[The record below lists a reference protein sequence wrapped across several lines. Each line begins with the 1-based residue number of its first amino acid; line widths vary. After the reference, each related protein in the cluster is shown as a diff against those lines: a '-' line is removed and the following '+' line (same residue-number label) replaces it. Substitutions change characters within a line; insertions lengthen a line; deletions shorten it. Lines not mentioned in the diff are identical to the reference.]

1 MTRLTDN
8 IDDNHSLFIEEIRF
22 NGELWGIESEDG
34 WVVVDS
40 QEFEETDVIPFWS
53 DKEDA
58 EAHCVEEWAD
68 YQVSKVEIEDFV
80 QEWLPELDAD
90 GVLVGSNWNAELE
103 GLEIEPLQLAE
114 ALAGVDAD

>member
-1 MTRLTDN
+1 MTRLTDS
-8 IDDNHSLFIEEIRF
+8 IDDNYSLFIEEIRF

-40 QEFEETDVIPFWS
+40 QEFENTDVIPFWS

-58 EAHCVEEWAD
+58 AVHCVEEWAD
-68 YQVSKVEIEDFV
+68 YQISKIEVEDFV

-90 GVLVGSNWNAELE
+90 GVLVGANWNAELE
-103 GLEIEPLQLAE
+103 GVEVESLQLAE
-114 ALAGVDAD
+114 ALAGADID

>member
-8 IDDNHSLFIEEIRF
+8 IDDNYSLFIEEIRF

-34 WVVVDS
+34 GVAVDS
-40 QEFEETDVIPFWS
+40 QEFEDTDVIPFWS

-68 YQVSKVEIEDFV
+68 YQISKVEIEDFV
-80 QEWLPELDAD
+80 QEWLPELDND
-90 GVLVGSNWNAELE
+90 GVLVGANWNAELE

>member
-8 IDDNHSLFIEEIRF
+8 IDDNYSLFIEEIRF

-40 QEFEETDVIPFWS
+40 QEFEDTDVIPFWS
-53 DKEDA
+53 EKEDA

-68 YQVSKVEIEDFV
+68 YQISKVEIESFV
-80 QEWLPELDAD
+80 QEWLPELDSD
-90 GVLVGSNWNAELE
+90 GVLVGANWNTELD
-103 GLEIEPLQLAE
+103 GLEVEPLQLAE